1 MRIGGFQRFSVIDY
15 PGKIASVIF
24 TQGCNF
30 RCPYC
35 HNPELV
41 IPQMYGE
48 PVHEED
54 VFDFLKRRK
63 GMLEGVV
70 VTGGEPLLQKD
81 LLSFLGNVKKMGY
94 ALKLDTNG
102 SFPERLKN
110 IIDSGFIDYIAM
122 DIKAPLE
129 KYGFIS
135 GVKVDTEN
143 IKRSIRIIMH
153 SNLDYQFRTTVVKS
167 LLNIEDLK
175 QIRELIKGVR
185 SYVVQEFKFNSK
197 IIDNSLI
204 NRAEYGEREK
214 QKLLNLTTNFIQGG

>member
-1 MRIGGFQRFSVIDY
+1 
-15 PGKIASVIF
+15 
-24 TQGCNF
+24 
-30 RCPYC
+30 
-35 HNPELV
+35 
-41 IPQMYGE
+41 MYGE